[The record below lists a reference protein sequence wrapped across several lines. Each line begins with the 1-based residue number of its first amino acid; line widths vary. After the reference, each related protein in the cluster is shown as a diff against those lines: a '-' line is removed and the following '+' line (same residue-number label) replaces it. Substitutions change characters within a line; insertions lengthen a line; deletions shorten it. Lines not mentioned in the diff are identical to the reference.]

1 MSDDFSDLEN
11 ELRRLRPRTLRP
23 ELLTRLAADSPDA
36 QTASKS
42 AAIVWLWPVLGAAAA
57 VAFAGVVLKSW
68 DATGTQAL
76 DRPHEMAAGPVDPQT
91 GPARLTPVSATNVFY
106 GGDVERTVQVADDLK
121 AQQVRLHYVDTITWR
136 DPRRN
141 ASIQWTVPREE
152 VLLVPVQAQ

>member
-23 ELLTRLAADSPDA
+23 ELLTRLAAESPDA

-57 VAFAGVVLKSW
+57 VIFAGVVVQNW
-68 DATGTQAL
+68 DAPGARV
-76 DRPHEMAAGPVDPQT
+76 RPNETAAGPVIPQT

-106 GGDVERTVQVADDLK
+106 GADVERTVQVADDLK
-121 AQQVRLHYVDTITWR
+121 AQQVRLHYVDTVRLEDR
-136 DPRRN
+136 DTRS
-141 ASIQWTVPREE
+141 SIAVSRPREE
-152 VLLVPVQAQ
+152 VRFVPVSFY

>member
-23 ELLTRLAADSPDA
+23 ELLTRLAAESPDA

-57 VAFAGVVLKSW
+57 VIFAGVVLQNW
-68 DATGTQAL
+68 DATGARV
-76 DRPHEMAAGPVDPQT
+76 RPNEMAAGPVNPQT

-106 GGDVERTVQVADDLK
+106 GADVERTVQMSDDLQ

-141 ASIQWTVPREE
+141 ASIQWSVPREE
-152 VLLVPVQAQ
+152 VVLVPLQAQ